1 MEPRSP
7 QPSLAG
13 SKECRQRH
21 RAPGPTAPC
30 CLELCG
36 YRKVYSDQD
45 SGLKERWKLKT
56 EEPAQ
61 VWDQVQ
67 ECSRW
72 GCWGPGRA
80 RVGRPAQP
88 EPTPRLAP
96 SPAHTLSRGLRSTG
110 SEIPTA
116 GSSLSS
122 TAHLFSERNLQ
133 GRTLERNS
141 SQGAHNW

>member
-1 MEPRSP
+1 MRAKTLGSWAGCSPLLGTLWLQKGKFRS
-7 QPSLAG
+7 G
-13 SKECRQRH
+13 F
-21 RAPGPTAPC
+21 GT
-30 CLELCG
+30 
-36 YRKVYSDQD
+36 
-45 SGLKERWKLKT
+45 ERWRLKT

-72 GCWGPGRA
+72 GCWCPGRA

-88 EPTPRLAP
+88 EPTPGLAP
-96 SPAHTLSRGLRSTG
+96 SPAHTLSRGLRSIG
-110 SEIPTA
+110 SEIPTT

-141 SQGAHNW
+141 SQGAHNWCCSALNPLILT